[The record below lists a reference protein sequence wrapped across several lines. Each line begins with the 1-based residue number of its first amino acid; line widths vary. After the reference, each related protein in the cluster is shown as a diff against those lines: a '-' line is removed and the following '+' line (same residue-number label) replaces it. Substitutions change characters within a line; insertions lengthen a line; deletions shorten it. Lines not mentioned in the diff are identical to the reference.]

1 MKLKVN
7 RKLSIKQLLNKLPF
21 ENKYLNDK
29 VVKSLKNEGPEEV
42 EMEFFKPSKYLTN
55 QEVLEEYKSR
65 NLEPDLG
72 ALIKLLTQQ
81 PELLEEKNYLGIQLR
96 DNVFAYFCRRGG
108 GRCVC
113 VGRVAVGWSGRSW
126 FGGRKLDSGKLGTS
140 ESLVSWPD
148 ELVINGINYKKV

>member
-81 PELLEEKNYLGIQLR
+81 PELLEEKIYIGIQLKDNIFASFFRLGDVRWVGVDR
-96 DNVFAYFCRRGG
+96 DASD
-108 GRCVC
+108 
-113 VGRVAVGWSGRSW
+113 WSVSDW
-126 FGGRKLDSGKLGTS
+126 FGGRKLDSKTLGSSALELLDSIEKNLKELRKL
-140 ESLVSWPD
+140 V
-148 ELVINGINYKKV
+148 

>member
-7 RKLSIKQLLNKLPF
+7 RKLSIKQLLSKLPF

-81 PELLEEKNYLGIQLR
+81 PELLEEKNFWTQ
-96 DNVFAYFCRRGG
+96 
-108 GRCVC
+108 
-113 VGRVAVGWSGRSW
+113 
-126 FGGRKLDSGKLGTS
+126 
-140 ESLVSWPD
+140 
-148 ELVINGINYKKV
+148 

>member
-7 RKLSIKQLLNKLPF
+7 RKLSIKQLLSKLPF
-21 ENKYLNDK
+21 ENKYINDE
-29 VVKSLKNEGPEEV
+29 VVENLKNEGPEEV
-42 EMEFFKPSKYLTN
+42 DMELFKPSKYLTN

-113 VGRVAVGWSGRSW
+113 VGPVAVRFTAPSCFAGPN
-126 FGGRKLDSGKLGTS
+126 LDS
-140 ESLVSWPD
+140 
-148 ELVINGINYKKV
+148 